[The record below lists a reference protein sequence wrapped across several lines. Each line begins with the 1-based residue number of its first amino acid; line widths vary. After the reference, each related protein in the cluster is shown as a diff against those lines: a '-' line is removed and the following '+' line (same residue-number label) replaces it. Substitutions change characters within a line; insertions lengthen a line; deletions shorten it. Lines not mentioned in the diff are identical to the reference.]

1 MSTAQQLAIGI
12 DLGGTHIKG
21 ALLESATGTLVR
33 TCSVPTG
40 DGEWSGL
47 EPLFAHRVRD
57 LVHGLEAIAG
67 GRALAVGLCAPG
79 IAHAEGRYI
88 DWMPGR
94 MQGLEKFD
102 WPAFLEREVRV
113 LNDAHAALLGEAWV
127 GSAQGCEDVIMLTL
141 GTAVG
146 GAILSGGKLLRGHIG
161 RGGHLGHISLH
172 ADGEPDAFK
181 TPGSLDSFLGNRT
194 LLQRTEGHYDSTEAL
209 VSAALAGE
217 SQAQTVWDTSVRRL
231 AVAVASL
238 INVLDPERVILGGG
252 IAAGAGDR
260 LLTPLQAYLDQYEW
274 RPGGHRVRLMLAS
287 AGEWA
292 GAIGSVRE
300 LTSTRMKRL
309 PGLSPAF
316 EP

>member
-67 GRALAVGLCAPG
+67 GRPLAVGLCAPG

-94 MQGLEKFD
+94 MHGLEKFD
-102 WPAFLEREVRV
+102 WPAFLAREVRV

-127 GSAQGCEDVIMLTL
+127 GSARGCQDVIMLTL
-141 GTAVG
+141 GTSVG
-146 GAILSGGKLLRGHIG
+146 GAILSGGKLIRGHIG
-161 RGGHLGHISLH
+161 RGGHLGHISIN
-172 ADGEPDAFK
+172 ADGEQDAFQ
-181 TPGSLDSFLGNRT
+181 TPGSLDSFLGNHT
-194 LLQRTEGHYDSTEAL
+194 VSQRTAGRYESTHAL
-209 VSAALAGE
+209 VAAALAGE
-217 SQAQTVWDTSVRRL
+217 PDAQVIWDASVRRL
-231 AVAVASL
+231 AVAMASL

-252 IAAGAGDR
+252 ISAGAGDA
-260 LLTPLQAYLDQYEW
+260 LLLPLQAYLDQFEW

-292 GAIGSVRE
+292 GAFGSVHQLERPRVE
-300 LTSTRMKRL
+300 SM
-309 PGLSPAF
+309 PAF
-316 EP
+316 STVF